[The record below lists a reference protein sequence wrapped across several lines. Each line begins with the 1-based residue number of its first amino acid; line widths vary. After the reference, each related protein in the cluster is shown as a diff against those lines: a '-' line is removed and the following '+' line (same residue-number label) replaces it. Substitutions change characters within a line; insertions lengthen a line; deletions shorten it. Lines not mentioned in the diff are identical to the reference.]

1 MRTLLLKFFFSFW
14 LIIAITIGT
23 AGVAGYWYAERLR
36 DAMESFE
43 IGDSMLEASEAL
55 AGGGRQGLAQWVRD
69 FPQSRAVT
77 IFVIDADGQDL
88 LGRRIPFGMSR
99 SFRRHREHLHEQR
112 NDRDEP
118 RNLRRSRPHP
128 QLVAADGG
136 VYTFLVSPSRI
147 PQVIWTSADARL
159 LLFAL
164 ALLVSAIVSYFL
176 ANAISKPVRK
186 LRNATVA
193 LAGGDLDIRVAESVG
208 RRRDELGMLGRD
220 FDAMAANLQRAA
232 ARQTELSRNI
242 SHELRSPLA
251 RMRVAVELAR
261 QQNGDMPEFARLDD
275 EAERLDGLIGQ
286 ILSYTRLDASP
297 DRDPEPIDLAE
308 LLNEVVENVN
318 YECRSEG
325 IDGISVVARIN
336 ASPTITGH
344 ARAMISA
351 IENVLRNA
359 VRHSP
364 PGSDVQIL
372 LGDNGH
378 TASIEIRDHGPGVHE
393 EELARL
399 FEPFFRT
406 RSAAE
411 SGQATGTGLGLAIA
425 ARAVRINGGTIT
437 AGNHPDGGLVVRI
450 SLPL

>member
-1 MRTLLLKFFFSFW
+1 MRTLLLKFFLSFW
-14 LIIAITIGT
+14 LIIAITGGA

-43 IGDSMLEASEAL
+43 FGDSMLGASEAL
-55 AGGGRQGLAQWVRD
+55 AAGGREGLAQWVRD
-69 FPQSRAVT
+69 FPESRGVT
-77 IFVIDADGQDL
+77 IFVIDQRGHDL
-88 LGRRIPFGMSR
+88 LGRQIPFGMSR
-99 SFRRHREHLHEQR
+99 SFRRHREHFHEQR
-112 NDRDEP
+112 DDNDEP
-118 RNLRRSRPHP
+118 RNLRRFRPHP
-128 QLVAADGG
+128 QLVAADGR

-159 LLFAL
+159 TLFAL
-164 ALLVSAIVSYFL
+164 ALLVSGIVSYLL

-186 LRNATVA
+186 LRDATVA
-193 LAGGDLDIRVAESVG
+193 LAGGDLDSRVTDSVG

-220 FDAMAANLQRAA
+220 FDAMAENLQRAA

-261 QQNGDMPEFARLDD
+261 QQTGDMPEFARLDD

-286 ILSYTRLDASP
+286 ILSYTRLDANP
-297 DRDPEPIDLAE
+297 DREAEPFELADLV
-308 LLNEVVENVN
+308 NEVVDNVN

-325 IDGISVVARIN
+325 IDGVSVSAQIS
-336 ASPTITGH
+336 ASPTVSGY
-344 ARAMISA
+344 ADAMISA

-364 PGSDVQIL
+364 PGSEVQIAL
-372 LGDNGH
+372 SEDEH
-378 TASIEIRDHGPGVHE
+378 AASIEIRDRGTGVAE

-406 RSAAE
+406 RRSAEATD
-411 SGQATGTGLGLAIA
+411 ATGTGLGLAIA
-425 ARAVRINGGTIT
+425 ERAVRINGGTIT
-437 AGNHPDGGLVVRI
+437 AGNHADGGLVVRI
-450 SLPL
+450 SLPM